1 MTREDKIQ
9 EILNYIRFD
18 LPGIKEEI
26 SKNIDLFEE
35 DNGEHPFEEKE
46 FWNEDYIAKNI
57 VWLRKNFSKKRLEHL
72 IEVRNYLRG
81 EIKKSKKESPQ
92 KIKEIS
98 QSSNI
103 QKSKTVFEKVK
114 NGSKMLYKFIFS
126 DPKKKSK
133 INKEKEKYDR
143 KF

>member
-1 MTREDKIQ
+1 MSREEKIQ

-18 LPGIKEEI
+18 LPGIREEI

-35 DNGEHPFEEKE
+35 DNEEHPFEEKE

-72 IEVRNYLRG
+72 MEVRNYVRG
-81 EIKKSKKESPQ
+81 EIKESKKESPR
-92 KIKEIS
+92 KIKETS
-98 QSSNI
+98 QSSNA
-103 QKSKTVFEKVK
+103 QRNKTFLEKVK
-114 NGSKMLYKFIFS
+114 DGSKILRKFIFS

-133 INKEKEKYDR
+133 INKEKEKYD
-143 KF
+143 KNF